1 MILLNNT
8 ILVVEDE
15 DSIRKFVTINLER
28 ADYIVKEANNAEDG
42 IEIAR
47 NEEIDIVI
55 LDIMLPGMD
64 GFEACKI
71 LREEFPSMGIIM
83 LTAKTQDID
92 KIMGLEYGSDD
103 YMTKPFNPTELV
115 LRVKSL
121 FRRMEYKED
130 SDDRVI
136 IYDVFKIDKYSRK
149 FFKDNREMDLTPTE
163 FSIIKLFIEN
173 PGRAFKRDEI
183 LNLVW
188 GDDFVGD
195 SKIVDVN
202 IRRLRSKIEDDP
214 GEPYYIETIWGLGY
228 RWKNIYQKHM
238 ITKNIKTRI
247 ET

>member
-1 MILLNNT
+1 MGNSIL
-8 ILVVEDE
+8 IVEDE
-15 DSIRKFVTINLER
+15 DSIRKFVKINLER
-28 ADYIVKEANNAEDG
+28 ADFLVKEADNAEDG

-47 NEEIDIVI
+47 NEDIDIVI

-71 LREEFPSMGIIM
+71 LREEFPALGIIM
-83 LTAKTQDID
+83 LTAKAQDID
-92 KIMGLEYGSDD
+92 KVMGLEYGTDD

-121 FRRMEYKED
+121 FRRMEYKDDGSED
-130 SDDRVI
+130 RI
-136 IYDVFKIDKYSRK
+136 IVYDIFKIDKYSRK
-149 FFKDNREMDLTPTE
+149 FYKDNVEMDLTPTE
-163 FSIIKLFIEN
+163 FSIMKLFIEN

-183 LNLVW
+183 LNIVW
-188 GDDFVGD
+188 GNDFVGD

-228 RWKNIYQKHM
+228 RWKKID
-238 ITKNIKTRI
+238 
-247 ET
+247 